1 MIKYKPRLT
10 AADMPENDNK
20 YYIRKADGGYSP
32 CIGGHP
38 QHKQLT
44 VLSNCVGWAI
54 GRAMEILQTKTSPF
68 PSRNAEDFY
77 NSTTLEKG
85 QTPKNGAIM
94 CWLQGQLWNG
104 GDGAG
109 HVAVVEKVISDT
121 EIITSE
127 SAYGGAAFYTKRRVK
142 GDGNWGM
149 DARFKLMGFIYLPEE
164 CVPDDDTVSSEG
176 NSPLISYTKISPHRD
191 SPRNHKI
198 DTITIHCVVG
208 QCNVEPLGELFQTK
222 AASSNYGI
230 GKDGR
235 IAMYVEEKDR
245 SYCSSSAANDNR
257 AITIEC
263 ASDTKEPFA
272 VNDKVYAALIDL
284 LTVICKRNGIPKLLW
299 RADKS
304 LIGQVD
310 KQNMTVHRWFHSGK
324 SCPGT
329 YLYERMGQIA
339 DEVNKRLGV
348 AENNKLYRVQIG
360 AFTSKQNAENY
371 LAKAKQAGFSGF
383 VVLNDKVYR
392 VQIGAFSS
400 RTNAENYLEK
410 ARQEGFGG
418 FVIEVDRN
426 AEPEKPAV
434 VVGCNVCVNEG
445 AKDYNGR
452 KLASFVYNRTHIVK
466 ELRGDRAVITYGG
479 AIVAAVNVKDLTVV

>member
-1 MIKYKPRLT
+1 MK
-10 AADMPENDNK
+10 M
-20 YYIRKADGGYSP
+20 S
-32 CIGGHP
+32 
-38 QHKQLT
+38 
-44 VLSNCVGWAI
+44 
-54 GRAMEILQTKTSPF
+54 
-68 PSRNAEDFY
+68 
-77 NSTTLEKG
+77 
-85 QTPKNGAIM
+85 
-94 CWLQGQLWNG
+94 
-104 GDGAG
+104 
-109 HVAVVEKVISDT
+109 
-121 EIITSE
+121 
-127 SAYGGAAFYTKRRVK
+127 
-142 GDGNWGM
+142 
-149 DARFKLMGFIYLPEE
+149 
-164 CVPDDDTVSSEG
+164 

-222 AASSNYGI
+222 VASSNYGI

-284 LTVICKRNGIPKLLW
+284 LTDICKRNDIKKLIW

-310 KQNMTVHRWFHSGK
+310 KQNMTVHRWFHPGK

-329 YLYERMGQIA
+329 YLYERMGKIA
-339 DEVNKRLGV
+339 DDVNKRLGV
-348 AENNKLYRVQIG
+348 VENNKLYRVQIG
-360 AFTSKQNAENY
+360 AFTSKENAENY

-383 VVLNDKVYR
+383 VVLSDKIFR

-400 RTNAENYLEK
+400 RTNAENYLEQ
-410 ARQEGFGG
+410 ARKEGFGG
-418 FVIEVDRN
+418 FVIEVDVD

-434 VVGCNVCVNEG
+434 VVGCSVRVNEG
-445 AKDYNGR
+445 AKDYNGG
-452 KLASFVYNRTHIVK
+452 KLASFVYNRTHVVK
-466 ELRGDRAVITYGG
+466 ELKDDRAVITYGG
-479 AIVAAVNVKDLTVV
+479 AIVAAVNVRDLTVV

>member
-1 MIKYKPRLT
+1 M
-10 AADMPENDNK
+10 
-20 YYIRKADGGYSP
+20 S
-32 CIGGHP
+32 
-38 QHKQLT
+38 
-44 VLSNCVGWAI
+44 
-54 GRAMEILQTKTSPF
+54 
-68 PSRNAEDFY
+68 
-77 NSTTLEKG
+77 
-85 QTPKNGAIM
+85 
-94 CWLQGQLWNG
+94 
-104 GDGAG
+104 
-109 HVAVVEKVISDT
+109 
-121 EIITSE
+121 
-127 SAYGGAAFYTKRRVK
+127 
-142 GDGNWGM
+142 
-149 DARFKLMGFIYLPEE
+149 
-164 CVPDDDTVSSEG
+164 

-208 QCNVEPLGELFQTK
+208 QCDVEPLGELFQTK

-284 LTVICKRNGIPKLLW
+284 LVDVCKRNGIPKLLW

-304 LIGQVD
+304 LVGQTD
-310 KQNMTVHRWFHSGK
+310 KQNMTVHRWFHPGK

-329 YLYERMGQIA
+329 YLYERMGKIA
-339 DEVNKRLGV
+339 DDVNKRLGA
-348 AENNKLYRVQIG
+348 AENKLYRVQIG
-360 AFTSKQNAENY
+360 AF
-371 LAKAKQAGFSGF
+371 
-383 VVLNDKVYR
+383 
-392 VQIGAFSS
+392 SS
-400 RTNAENYLEK
+400 RENAENYLEQ

-418 FVIEVDRN
+418 FVIEVDLN

-434 VVGCNVCVNEG
+434 VVGCSVRVNSG
-445 AKDYNGR
+445 AKDYNGG
-452 KLASFVYNRTHIVK
+452 KLASFVYNRIHVVK
-466 ELRGDRAVITYGG
+466 ELKGDRAVITFGG

>member
-1 MIKYKPRLT
+1 MK
-10 AADMPENDNK
+10 M
-20 YYIRKADGGYSP
+20 S
-32 CIGGHP
+32 
-38 QHKQLT
+38 
-44 VLSNCVGWAI
+44 
-54 GRAMEILQTKTSPF
+54 
-68 PSRNAEDFY
+68 
-77 NSTTLEKG
+77 
-85 QTPKNGAIM
+85 
-94 CWLQGQLWNG
+94 
-104 GDGAG
+104 
-109 HVAVVEKVISDT
+109 
-121 EIITSE
+121 
-127 SAYGGAAFYTKRRVK
+127 
-142 GDGNWGM
+142 
-149 DARFKLMGFIYLPEE
+149 
-164 CVPDDDTVSSEG
+164 

-222 AASSNYGI
+222 VASSNYGI

-284 LTVICKRNGIPKLLW
+284 LTDICKRNDIKKLIW

-310 KQNMTVHRWFHSGK
+310 KQNMTVHRWFHPGK

-329 YLYERMGQIA
+329 YLYERMGKIA
-339 DEVNKRLGV
+339 DDVNKRLGV
-348 AENNKLYRVQIG
+348 VENNKLYRVQIG
-360 AFTSKQNAENY
+360 AFTSKENAENY

-383 VVLNDKVYR
+383 VVLSDKIFR

-400 RTNAENYLEK
+400 RTNAENYLEQ
-410 ARQEGFGG
+410 ARKEGFGG
-418 FVIEVDRN
+418 FVIEVDVD

-434 VVGCNVCVNEG
+434 VVGCNVRMNKG
-445 AKDYNGR
+445 AKDYNGG
-452 KLASFVYNRTHIVK
+452 KLASFVCNRTHVVK
-466 ELRGDRAVITYGG
+466 ELKGDRAVITYGG

>member
-1 MIKYKPRLT
+1 M
-10 AADMPENDNK
+10 
-20 YYIRKADGGYSP
+20 
-32 CIGGHP
+32 
-38 QHKQLT
+38 
-44 VLSNCVGWAI
+44 
-54 GRAMEILQTKTSPF
+54 F
-68 PSRNAEDFY
+68 
-77 NSTTLEKG
+77 LEKVLPMVG
-85 QTPKNGAIM
+85 TKE
-94 CWLQGQLWNG
+94 
-104 GDGAG
+104 
-109 HVAVVEKVISDT
+109 AV
-121 EIITSE
+121 
-127 SAYGGAAFYTKRRVK
+127 
-142 GDGNWGM
+142 
-149 DARFKLMGFIYLPEE
+149 LM
-164 CVPDDDTVSSEG
+164 S

-284 LTVICKRNGIPKLLW
+284 LVDICKRNGIPKLLW

-304 LIGQVD
+304 LIGQTD

-339 DEVNKRLGV
+339 DDVNKRLCG
-348 AENNKLYRVQIG
+348 KLYRVQIG
-360 AFTSKQNAENY
+360 AFSSK
-371 LAKAKQAGFSGF
+371 
-383 VVLNDKVYR
+383 
-392 VQIGAFSS
+392 
-400 RTNAENYLEK
+400 TNAENYLEK
-410 ARQEGFGG
+410 AKKAGFDG
-418 FVIEVDRN
+418 FIVEV
-426 AEPEKPAV
+426 EK
-434 VVGCNVCVNEG
+434 
-445 AKDYNGR
+445 
-452 KLASFVYNRTHIVK
+452 
-466 ELRGDRAVITYGG
+466 
-479 AIVAAVNVKDLTVV
+479 